1 MNAVKTMRTL
11 LFGASA
17 ALTLMAASPVFAQVT
32 DGSASASSLN
42 AQLPL
47 GTSVGTVPLS
57 SVSGNG
63 SDSNDLLR
71 VTVYPYLDTGVL
83 TTSASSNVD
92 GSSGAKS
99 ASSSASILDFDLGGP
114 LPFGLSADVLSSN
127 SSVSGDAGSFAANGN
142 SSIINLSGSGLL
154 SGLNVNAIDGSPN
167 QVLLNL
173 AGISVIANRQTS
185 TCSSFSCMI
194 TTDALFVDVANVA
207 TVALAT
213 TSARLA
219 GNTAPVPEPSTWAM
233 MVAGLFGIGAMRK
246 WKNHAA

>member
-1 MNAVKTMRTL
+1 MTAKHIRTL

-17 ALTLMAASPVFAQVT
+17 ALTLMAASPAFAQVT
-32 DGSASASSLN
+32 DGSASASALN

-47 GTSVGTVPLS
+47 GVSVGPVPLS

-71 VTVYPYLDTGVL
+71 VTVFPYLDTGVL
-83 TTSASSNVD
+83 TTSADSNVD
-92 GSSGAKS
+92 GSSGSKS
-99 ASSSASILDFDLGGP
+99 ASSSASVLDFDLGGP

-127 SSVSGDAGSFAANGN
+127 SSVSGDAGSFSAVGN
-142 SSIINLSGSGLL
+142 SSIINLTGSGLL
-154 SGLNVNAIDGSPN
+154 AGLDVSAIDGSPN
-167 QVLLNL
+167 QVLLDL
-173 AGISVIANRQTS
+173 AGISVIANRQS
-185 TCSSFSCMI
+185 SSCSSFSCML
-194 TTDALFVDVANVA
+194 TTDALFVNVANVA

-213 TSARLA
+213 TTAQLS

-246 WKNHAA
+246 WKSRSA